1 MKINSASDDAA
12 NFSIGSRMRVK
23 LRALEQDVQNVQN
36 GSAILNTAEGGIQG
50 QIDLLRTIREKVI
63 DAAND
68 HNTEDDRRTIQKE
81 IDHLYTQMENLAYDT
96 DYNSKKPL
104 LADKLIRLSDGDL
117 EEINQTKLNLIS
129 DAEYE
134 TLDKVYGPF
143 AAFEEYSSEII
154 STNAMTGG
162 SNGELPVMSMDFSSY
177 TDVSQLNEVGIRVG
191 ASNYVFT
198 NDTSKNYRNAYKISL
213 GSTVNETLNNLK
225 SRVGGTIDGM
235 KLQIQNYISGASGV
249 GGSSTTTYP
258 IWHTGAGAGISG
270 TTSGGITNLSS
281 DTDLDEAAKATLTVN
296 LSNVA
301 SNSGFRFNSINFR
314 VIAPGAET
322 EGTVDRT
329 LTLGQSVN
337 GSTNLF
343 DYSFD
348 GSKLTFTAKQNG
360 DNYNGYSINDGY
372 TYYTSSTP
380 VTTDYTAY
388 TSFAGAI
395 ETVTPALNSTT
406 AFWELDLSGMTVE
419 NFSKTYAGKSL
430 QFNSNTYKFY
440 DSSLQPMLNGFE
452 DDSGSR
458 TAPRTQIDINN
469 IRQSVDSGLSLA
481 AALKNALSSVNVAV
495 DGDKVKFYSSYSG
508 TSGNNSTVIF
518 SQETTRH
525 YDIDF
530 STLSVKIPD
539 ELYGKGFRAYCAT
552 DNKEW
557 FNFVFTD
564 GTDTYDASKLN
575 IKSIEIN
582 VSAVSNVDELV
593 QAIYDQAN
601 PILTGDNPKF
611 NHHMR
616 LAADL
621 DKNIIT
627 LYDHRRFDVSKPPYN
642 YQQRGAKI
650 SDGVAFKEEY
660 DPEKRNFSVR
670 DLVIQH
676 TDKANMN
683 IHIKIPQM
691 TLDHI
696 FDPLPID
703 PSTIFDYPVTTQA
716 NRDYLLGNPNPPGIL
731 DTVLKYLLDAVTL
744 VGSQNRR
751 LEFTLENV
759 TTEIEKLTA
768 SESVIL
774 DADMAR
780 EMTDYTKHNVLAQ
793 AAQSMLAQANQLPS
807 MVLSLLK

>member
-1 MKINSASDDAA
+1 MIFMAMTVGYNATANRAKIFADRNDKARTKNLSKLASGMKINSASDDAA

-348 GSKLTFTAKQNG
+348 GSKFTFTAKQNG
-360 DNYNGYSINDGY
+360 
-372 TYYTSSTP
+372 
-380 VTTDYTAY
+380 
-388 TSFAGAI
+388 
-395 ETVTPALNSTT
+395 
-406 AFWELDLSGMTVE
+406 
-419 NFSKTYAGKSL
+419 
-430 QFNSNTYKFY
+430 
-440 DSSLQPMLNGFE
+440 
-452 DDSGSR
+452 
-458 TAPRTQIDINN
+458 
-469 IRQSVDSGLSLA
+469 
-481 AALKNALSSVNVAV
+481 
-495 DGDKVKFYSSYSG
+495 
-508 TSGNNSTVIF
+508 
-518 SQETTRH
+518 
-525 YDIDF
+525 
-530 STLSVKIPD
+530 
-539 ELYGKGFRAYCAT
+539 AT
-552 DNKEW
+552 
-557 FNFVFTD
+557 
-564 GTDTYDASKLN
+564 
-575 IKSIEIN
+575 
-582 VSAVSNVDELV
+582 VSAT
-593 QAIYDQAN
+593 AT
-601 PILTGDNPKF
+601 P
-611 NHHMR
+611 
-616 LAADL
+616 
-621 DKNIIT
+621 
-627 LYDHRRFDVSKPPYN
+627 
-642 YQQRGAKI
+642 
-650 SDGVAFKEEY
+650 
-660 DPEKRNFSVR
+660 
-670 DLVIQH
+670 
-676 TDKANMN
+676 
-683 IHIKIPQM
+683 
-691 TLDHI
+691 
-696 FDPLPID
+696 
-703 PSTIFDYPVTTQA
+703 TTQVV
-716 NRDYLLGNPNPPGIL
+716 RP
-731 DTVLKYLLDAVTL
+731 
-744 VGSQNRR
+744 
-751 LEFTLENV
+751 
-759 TTEIEKLTA
+759 
-768 SESVIL
+768 
-774 DADMAR
+774 
-780 EMTDYTKHNVLAQ
+780 
-793 AAQSMLAQANQLPS
+793 
-807 MVLSLLK
+807 